1 MFLHLL
7 KTNPLELSLNG
18 IKMLT
23 GEKEESAKR
32 VFHQW

>member
-7 KTNPLELSLNG
+7 KSDPELSLNG

-23 GEKEESAKR
+23 DKKEESAKT
-32 VFHQW
+32 FFYQW